1 MCNASKV
8 NVYYQLFQGNSDNT
22 IYKVIGIT
30 MFKVLP
36 SIIEAFYFFFF
47 RQIFLFMG
55 ENGSLPKLNP
65 SLSIHLQRHERS

>member
-22 IYKVIGIT
+22 KVIGIT

-36 SIIEAFYFFFF
+36 SMIEAF
-47 RQIFLFMG
+47 
-55 ENGSLPKLNP
+55 
-65 SLSIHLQRHERS
+65 